1 MSFLLRLCAL
11 PLICVALAMPAAATE
26 RDAHFDALMDALQI
40 TETIEIMREEGQ
52 FYGADIATQMMPDMD
67 PEAWARE
74 VGRIY
79 DAGKMTEV
87 IRGNMAAEL
96 EKTDLAPLLEFY
108 QSETGRE
115 IVALELSARR
125 AFLDPDLEG
134 MAKERFAEMEGQRV
148 RLLEQIAT
156 LIADSDLVEMNVAGA
171 LNSDF
176 MFYRG
181 LVDGGAY
188 EMSEEDIL
196 ADVWAQEDDL
206 RQTSRDWLEPFLMV
220 AYQPLDP
227 DALEAYVVFWRTAE
241 GRDLNRALFAGFDQ
255 MYEEISYLL
264 GLAVA
269 QEMRS
274 EEL

>member
-11 PLICVALAMPAAATE
+11 PLICVALVMPAAATE
-26 RDAHFDALMDALQI
+26 RDAQFDALMDALQI

-52 FYGADIATQMMPDMD
+52 VYGADIATQMMPDMD

-74 VGRIY
+74 VERIY
-79 DAGKMTEV
+79 DADKMTEV

-134 MAKERFAEMEGQRV
+134 MAKERFAEMEGQGV

-196 ADVWAQEDDL
+196 ADVWAQEEDL